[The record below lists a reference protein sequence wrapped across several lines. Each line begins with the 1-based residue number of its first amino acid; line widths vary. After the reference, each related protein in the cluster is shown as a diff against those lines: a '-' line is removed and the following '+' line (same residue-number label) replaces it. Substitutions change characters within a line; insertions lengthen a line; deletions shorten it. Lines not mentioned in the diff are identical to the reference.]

1 MTIETIR
8 YPTSALQP
16 GCQDMQIDLVGA
28 GASAPVSTASKDNN
42 NRLVSAT
49 ARSGAGAYT
58 VTFSQYDRK
67 ILGVY
72 VSFETAANSYQLG
85 SYSFSAGV
93 LSLRFS
99 NAAGTAADLAASDIA
114 HLTIRWK
121 HGG

>member
-28 GASAPVSTASKDNN
+28 GASAPVSTASKDND

-49 ARSGAGAYT
+49 ARSGVGVYT

-67 ILGVY
+67 ILRVDP
-72 VSFETAANSYQLG
+72 SFECAANTYKLG

-93 LSLRFS
+93 LTLRLFTV
-99 NAAGTAADLAASDIA
+99 AGVAVDLAASDIM
-114 HLTIRWK
+114 HLAIRWK